1 MKTKYTLWIQIM
13 NVKIAV
19 QCYAECRLDD
29 TQGDVTQNRVNVPL
43 MAHGGYGLFFD
54 TVQYQTS

>member
-1 MKTKYTLWIQIM
+1 M